1 MNRGKRILRATVV
14 LASVLAVAGASLAL
28 AAEITRTEYK
38 EQVEPICKANTEA
51 NEKILSGVRAEVKE
65 GKLKPA
71 AAKFEKASAALKT
84 THRELAA
91 VPQPTAD
98 EAKLSKWLG
107 YVKTEAELF
116 HSAAKALREGNK
128 NKAESYVV
136 KLSHNATLANNTVLS
151 FGFRYCKL
159 QPAKFT

>member
-1 MNRGKRILRATVV
+1 MLRGTHLRAALGVAAV
-14 LASVLAVAGASLAL
+14 LTFVFASLAM

-65 GKLKPA
+65 GKLKLA
-71 AAKFEKASAALKT
+71 ATKFQKAATALKK

-107 YVKTEAELF
+107 YVKIEAELF
-116 HSAAKALREGNK
+116 QRAGNALREGNK
-128 NKAESYVV
+128 NRAESYVV
-136 KLSHNATLANNTVLS
+136 KLTHNATLANNTVLS

-159 QPAKFT
+159 QPSKFT

>member
-1 MNRGKRILRATVV
+1 MHTGIHLRATLGLAAV
-14 LASVLAVAGASLAL
+14 LTVGFASLAM

-51 NEKILSGVRAEVKE
+51 NERILSGVRAEVKQ
-65 GKLKPA
+65 GKLKLA
-71 AAKFEKASAALKT
+71 AAKFEKASSALKA

-98 EAKLSKWLG
+98 EARLSKWLG
-107 YVKTEAELF
+107 YVGTEADLF
-116 HSAAKALREGNK
+116 QRAATALEEGNK
-128 NKAESYVV
+128 NKAEKYVV
-136 KLSHNATLANNTVLS
+136 KLTHNATLANDTVLS
-151 FGFRYCKL
+151 FNFHYCKL

>member
-1 MNRGKRILRATVV
+1 MLRGTHLRAALGVAAV
-14 LASVLAVAGASLAL
+14 LTFVFASLAM

-38 EQVEPICKANTEA
+38 QQVEPICKANTEA

-71 AAKFEKASAALKT
+71 AAKFEKASSALKG

-98 EAKLSKWLG
+98 EARLSEWLG

-151 FGFRYCKL
+151 FNFHYCRL
-159 QPAKFT
+159 QPSKFT